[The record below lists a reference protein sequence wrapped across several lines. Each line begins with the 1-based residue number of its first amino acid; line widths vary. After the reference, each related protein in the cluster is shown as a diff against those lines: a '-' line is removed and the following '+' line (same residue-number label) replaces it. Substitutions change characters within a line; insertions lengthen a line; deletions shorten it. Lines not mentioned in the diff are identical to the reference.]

1 MPWDAVAKWSYLI
14 EESSGDRG
22 EAETSMSRRSYS
34 KVTSSKKRRKIQ
46 CFVFNWIFYDDYRKE
61 HNLKY
66 HEKYGLESLTRQ
78 LFQSFWREI
87 SGGIKTYLKT
97 TVPVLKF

>member
-1 MPWDAVAKWSYLI
+1 MPWDAVAKWSYFI

-22 EAETSMSRRSYS
+22 EAETSMSRRPYS

-46 CFVFNWIFYDDYRKE
+46 CFVFDWIFYDDYRKE

-78 LFQSFWREI
+78 LFPIILE
-87 SGGIKTYLKT
+87 GD
-97 TVPVLKF
+97 